1 MPLLTPQ
8 LVGSLG
14 NSALLSLFLAPF
26 LLFLFLGLTLF
37 LILEMILLTNFL
49 LSLSSFFLSSL
60 PQYLGFLIGSLEVG
74 PSNRWCA

>member
-49 LSLSSFFLSSL
+49 LSLSSYLLSPL
-60 PQYLGFLIGSLEVG
+60 PQCLGFLIGSLDVG
-74 PSNRWCA
+74 PSNRWYA